1 MSEDRKEKKEV
12 KERIRKRKIERDRQR
27 KDISERIK
35 AVEKYESIKG
45 RVYLLF
51 LILFTVM
58 KEVVCDK
65 CFDFS

>member
-35 AVEKYESIKG
+35 GS
-45 RVYLLF
+45 R
-51 LILFTVM
+51 
-58 KEVVCDK
+58 EV
-65 CFDFS
+65 